1 MRKFLS
7 GLMLLGG
14 LVAIA
19 APAAA
24 QTAGK
29 VAYVDSRR
37 IIAEAPGA
45 REAQTTLNTELSGFE
60 AQLKPLA
67 DSVQAMMAEYE
78 QKSVMLSPDAKKQK
92 EDEIRLKQQA
102 FQQRRAQLEQQIE
115 KRQAELVEPI
125 MDRIEKVI
133 EEIRVQ
139 GSYAIIFDKAANGMV
154 AADPTLDL
162 TDQVIARLK
171 ATASTATPRQ

>member
-1 MRKFLS
+1 MREFLS
-7 GLMLLGG
+7 GLMLAGG

-19 APAAA
+19 APVQA
-24 QTAGK
+24 QAK
-29 VAYVDSRR
+29 FAFVDSRR

-45 REAQTTLNTELSGFE
+45 KEAQATLNTELTGFE

-67 DSVQAMMAEYE
+67 DSVQSMMAEYE
-78 QKSVMLSPDAKKQK
+78 QKSTLLSPDAKKQR
-92 EDEIRLKQQA
+92 EDQIRQKQQA

-133 EEIRVQ
+133 DEIRTQ
-139 GSYAIIFDKAANGMV
+139 GGYAIIFDKAANAMV
-154 AADPTLDL
+154 AADPALDL
-162 TDQVIARLK
+162 TEQVLARLK
-171 ATASTATPRQ
+171 ATAATTPGQ